1 MNEVRSINVEEEKVK
16 ESINKMGQD
25 ESRQSSGTAFTLN
38 TPVAVKN
45 VPGGG
50 DASSRNPRQ
59 TTQFALIHGGRS
71 QRNLIQS
78 KPTKA
83 GIHMCA
89 LVEEDNPDALIS
101 FAKNEA
107 TASNG
112 SDGNPSEIE
121 NNNNNKNGDESN
133 NVVIIDDAVQEML
146 LSARDR
152 DQNTLLHIAARS
164 GSIKVLKLLL
174 KSKMK
179 SELLEAQENG
189 WGHTALHS
197 AARSGQDEA
206 VKLLLEAGS
215 KIDARDDYGF
225 IPLARAAY
233 EGHLS
238 TCEILLKWPMSDK
251 HRSIDIDE
259 ADEESLELVRSQVLS
274 QDHVKQQPLH
284 RAAGRGYAEICRLL
298 IKYGAVIDKL
308 DDQMHLSS
316 LMLASFHG
324 HEETCE
330 TLIELGADTEVVSTD
345 YQATALFAAVRGEH
359 ESIVKIL
366 LDKGAKVNHRDADG
380 RTALHV
386 ALSRKLRGI
395 CVLLLKHGADVD
407 IKDNKGKSSWEYLMH
422 DLKDEKMAEAFET
435 GMGSDKV
442 RQRRVE
448 SASLIHPEDLIG
460 KRIQIVGLGQGI
472 VISLRRSGLFGDHL
486 RKFSFLYLFRLL
498 HLIID

>member
-1 MNEVRSINVEEEKVK
+1 MKGN

-25 ESRQSSGTAFTLN
+25 ESKQSSSATFTLN
-38 TPVAVKN
+38 TPATLN
-45 VPGGG
+45 NAPGG
-50 DASSRNPRQ
+50 DDVSNRNQRQ

-71 QRNLIQS
+71 QRHLIQN

-112 SDGNPSEIE
+112 SNGNPTE
-121 NNNNNKNGDESN
+121 NENNNNKNEDEDESSK
-133 NVVIIDDAVQEML
+133 VVIIDDAVQDIL
-146 LSARDR
+146 LSACDR
-152 DQNTLLHIAARS
+152 DKNTLLHIAARS

-174 KSKMK
+174 KSKLK

-189 WGHTALHS
+189 WGHTPLHS
-197 AARSGQDEA
+197 AARNGQDEA
-206 VKLLLEAGS
+206 VQLLLEAGS

-238 TCEILLKWPMSDK
+238 TCEVLLKWPMSEK
-251 HRSIDIDE
+251 HRSTDIDE
-259 ADEESLELVRSQVLS
+259 SDEESLECVRAQVLS
-274 QDHVKQQPLH
+274 EDHVKQQPLH
-284 RAAGRGYAEICRLL
+284 RAAGRGYADICRLL
-298 IKYGAVIDKL
+298 VKYGAIIDKL
-308 DDQMHLSS
+308 DDQMHLSP

-330 TLIELGADTEVVSTD
+330 VLIELGADTEAVSTD

-359 ESIVKIL
+359 ESIVRIL
-366 LDKGAKVNHRDADG
+366 LDKGARVNHRDADG

-386 ALSRKLRGI
+386 ALSRRLRGI

-407 IKDNKGKSSWEYLMH
+407 AKDNKGKSSWENLMY

-435 GMGSDKV
+435 GMGSEKV

-472 VISLRRSGLFGDHL
+472 VISLRRSGLLGDYL
-486 RKFSFLYLFRLL
+486 R
-498 HLIID
+498 